1 MTTHQ
6 NIREK
11 SFDKAK
17 AMFGGYDML
26 AVDDYLDVLADDFE
40 AMQKENLQLK
50 GKMKLLVEKIEEYRA
65 NEDALNRAILS
76 AQKLSVQIESDAR
89 ARAAAIVSE
98 AEGKAATIL
107 GSIDEKIVLEENR
120 LQAAKISSAK
130 FLESVHELCK
140 KQLANIE
147 TISTAASIPMEKE
160 EARISAEKIIPAA
173 DASAFDSGNT
183 QVFSFKED

>member
-17 AMFGGYDML
+17 AMFGGYDMT

-40 AMQKENLQLK
+40 AMQKENLALR
-50 GKMKLLVEKIEEYRA
+50 GKMKILVEKIEEYRA

-76 AQKLSVQIESDAR
+76 AQKLSVQIENDAR
-89 ARAAAIVSE
+89 TRAAAIVSE
-98 AEGKAATIL
+98 AEGKAAAIL
-107 GSIDEKIVLEENR
+107 GGIDDKVLLEENR
-120 LQAAKISSAK
+120 LQIAKISSAK
-130 FLESVHELCK
+130 FLESVRELCK
-140 KQLANIE
+140 KQLANID
-147 TISTAASIPMEKE
+147 TISTAASLSVEKE
-160 EARISAEKIIPAA
+160 EVRIPAEKITPA
-173 DASAFDSGNT
+173 DEPSDFDSGNT